1 MTVKI
6 AIFADEKG
14 WHTRELLRE
23 FKVRGLNSR
32 CVDLANC
39 FIETKKEN
47 SVLSIPGFL
56 NDLPKFAFVRGI
68 ASGTLEQITK
78 RLAILH
84 LLSTQGVKVVNKAT
98 AIERSVDKGVTSY
111 LLKRNNIPTPN
122 FWVGESSCIAK
133 KIILKSHSK
142 GKSVVLK
149 PILGSQGQ
157 GLFLFDKDNKE
168 AISNLSDEMAKGGVF
183 YLQEFVTSS
192 EKDQSY
198 DFRVLVIKK
207 KAIAAMKR
215 TGSNWIHNRAL
226 GAKCEKV
233 NLTKNLKRLSE
244 KAAKVLDL
252 DIAGVDLI
260 PDMSTSEEFQVLE
273 VNAVPAWRGIQS
285 ISNFNITKKILDILL
300 LKENFDSTKKFL

>member
-1 MTVKI
+1 MAVKI
-6 AIFADEKG
+6 AIFTDEKG
-14 WHTRELLRE
+14 WHTRELSRE
-23 FKVRGLNSR
+23 FKIRGLKTR

-39 FIETKKEN
+39 FIETRKEN
-47 SVLSIPGFL
+47 SVVSIPGFP
-56 NDLPKFAFVRGI
+56 NEPPKYAFVRGI

-84 LLSTQGVKVVNKAT
+84 LLSTQGVKVVNRAT
-98 AIERSVDKGVTSY
+98 AIERTVDKGVTSY

-122 FWVGESSCIAK
+122 FWVGENLSIAK
-133 KIILKSHSK
+133 KIILENQSK

-157 GLFLFDKDNKE
+157 GLILFDKDNKE
-168 AISNLSDEMAKGGVF
+168 STSHLSDEMVRGGVF
-183 YLQEFVTSS
+183 YLQEFIANR
-192 EKDQSY
+192 ENDQSF
-198 DFRVLVIKK
+198 DLRVLVIKK

-215 TGSNWIHNRAL
+215 TGNNWIHNRAL

-233 NLTKNLKRLSE
+233 ALTTKLKRLSE
-244 KAAKVLDL
+244 NAAKVLDL

-260 PDMSTSEEFQVLE
+260 PDMSTNEEFQVLE

-285 ISNFNITKKILDILL
+285 ISSFNITKKILDILL
-300 LKENFDSTKKFL
+300 LKENFD